1 MDSPATGPF
10 RSTRPARRNS
20 PELSWNGTLKK
31 KREPPFLRRHNGPR
45 EPITAPSLAS
55 GGIPEPTPEYLQR
68 ASFMPYRLTTPKP
81 MLVVIDLNG
90 TLLFRPNKRQ
100 ASTFVKRPRAR
111 AFLERC
117 IDKYHVVLWSSAR
130 PENVQRMCDQLLS
143 PDYLARVVAVWG
155 RDRFG
160 LSQLDYTRRTQ
171 CYKRLTRL
179 WNDPVVAG
187 SYPPPTMRSRSR
199 SGSNPN
205 PNLPETLSGADV
217 LDSSEGWSQ
226 ANTVLIDDSAE
237 KARSEPHNAV
247 TLPEFT
253 GNKKE
258 KPEVLPLVEA
268 YLETLSFQGDIST
281 YIKTKPFSMAGGEQ
295 SQPQSQSRSPSP
307 VGVKQKSSRE
317 LSREPSRA
325 STPALA

>member
-10 RSTRPARRNS
+10 RSTRPARRNI
-20 PELSWNGTLKK
+20 PGISWNGTKIKK
-31 KREPPFLRRHNGPR
+31 KVERPSLERNVPR
-45 EPITAPSLAS
+45 DPITAPSLAS
-55 GGIPEPTPEYLQR
+55 GGIPEPTTEYLLR
-68 ASFMPYRLTTPKP
+68 ASFMPYRLTSPKP

-100 ASTFVKRPRAR
+100 ASAFVERPRAR

-117 IDKYHVVLWSSAR
+117 IDNYHVVLWSSAR
-130 PENVQRMCDQLLS
+130 PENVQRMCAQLLA
-143 PDYLARVVAVWG
+143 PNYLARVVAVWG

-160 LSQLDYTRRTQ
+160 LTPADYTRRTQ

-179 WNDPVVAG
+179 WSDPVVAG
-187 SYPPPTMRSRSR
+187 SYPPAAMRAWSG
-199 SGSNPN
+199 SGSNPDVAGS
-205 PNLPETLSGADV
+205 LGGSGSGDGPAIG
-217 LDSSEGWSQ
+217 EWSQ

-258 KPEVLPLVEA
+258 KPEVLSRVEA
-268 YLETLSFQGDIST
+268 YLETLSFQRDIST
-281 YIKTKPFSMAGGEQ
+281 YIKEKPFSMAQ
-295 SQPQSQSRSPSP
+295 AQAQPRSRSPKAETA
-307 VGVKQKSSRE
+307 KQQSSRE
-317 LSREPSRA
+317 SSRA
-325 STPALA
+325 STPPSA